1 MIRANEVVWT
11 IAGVLF
17 SIALVVWLVE
27 NVNL

>member
-11 IAGVLF
+11 ITGVLF
-17 SIALVVWLVE
+17 SIALVVWLAE